1 MVQTIQASEQDQQDG
16 KQRRLLRTAERA
28 LVIVRRILP
37 RLRAVPQRLLRH
49 RRPENLRIRAEDLV
63 HLRTIM
69 ASV

>member
-49 RRPENLRIRAEDLV
+49 WRPENLRIGAEDLV